1 MAEQEP
7 EGRHNKFQ
15 QFLKHALDCLD
26 PNCILPLCVNTKLNL
41 KHSQTCRKKLNC
53 AICQEMKSL
62 ASKHSESCADFNCR
76 VPFCM
81 EAKLEM
87 IGKAAQIDLTDCLE
101 VILQENESLGV
112 NTEEE
117 RAPPESNTKSRFLQA
132 KFPPLRQATPSHT
145 PSLEAASNQKEI
157 TQKFPTLLEKE
168 ISACPPMES
177 VIHSPPFHSPS
188 TFSEPPRLC
197 HDQSITGQSTVTM
210 PTEMANS
217 QKGDVVEPYL
227 APNQGALATS
237 TQVTRSPL
245 FVERQNHAAAMQKS
259 SDGLP
264 SPLEQNVS
272 RQQLSQNVK
281 TQKSM
286 AVQLN
291 AACAYVSSQTTRA
304 PHNATPAVDRNMGAV
319 NKAGDTQRRL
329 RLRARLMN
337 ALSGVISLVM
347 KKKTRGEL
355 LVCHKWL
362 RNALDEI
369 KRLDQSK
376 VEQCVVRKM

>member
-7 EGRHNKFQ
+7 EGRLSKIQKFLQ
-15 QFLKHALDCLD
+15 HALDCLD
-26 PNCILPLCVNTKLNL
+26 PNCILPLCVNTKLKL
-41 KHSQTCRKKLNC
+41 KHSQICRNKLNC

-62 ASKHSESCADFNCR
+62 ASKHSESCTDFNCR

-87 IGKAAQIDLTDCLE
+87 VGKAAQIDLSDCLE
-101 VILQENESLGV
+101 VILQENESLGF
-112 NTEEE
+112 NTEDE
-117 RAPPESNTKSRFLQA
+117 RAPPESNTKSRFLQP
-132 KFPPLRQATPSHT
+132 KFPPLRQATLSHT
-145 PSLEAASNQKEI
+145 PILEAASNQKEI
-157 TQKFPTLLEKE
+157 TQMFPILLEKDM
-168 ISACPPMES
+168 SNCPPMES
-177 VIHSPPFHSPS
+177 VVYSPPLYSP
-188 TFSEPPRLC
+188 FSESPRPCL
-197 HDQSITGQSTVTM
+197 DQSARSQSTVTM
-210 PTEMANS
+210 PTEMANY

-227 APNQGALATS
+227 APNQSTLTTS

-245 FVERQNHAAAMQKS
+245 FVERQKNAAAMQEG

-272 RQQLSQNVK
+272 RQQLSQNAK
-281 TQKSM
+281 TQKSI

-291 AACAYVSSQTTRA
+291 AACASVSSQTTRA
-304 PHNATPAVDRNMGAV
+304 PHNATSTVDRNMGAV
-319 NKAGDTQRRL
+319 NKANDTQRRL
-329 RLRARLMN
+329 LLRVRLMN
-337 ALSGVISLVM
+337 ALSGLISLVM

-355 LVCHKWL
+355 LVCLKWL

-376 VEQCVVRKM
+376 FEQCVVRKM

>member
-15 QFLKHALDCLD
+15 QFLQHALDCLD

-53 AICQEMKSL
+53 AICQEMKTL
-62 ASKHSESCADFNCR
+62 ASKHSESCADLNCR

-87 IGKAAQIDLTDCLE
+87 IGKAAQIDLSDCLE
-101 VILQENESLGV
+101 VILQENESLGL
-112 NTEEE
+112 NTEKE
-117 RAPPESNTKSRFLQA
+117 RASPESNTKSRFLQP

-145 PSLEAASNQKEI
+145 SSLEAASNQKEM
-157 TQKFPTLLEKE
+157 FPTLLKKD
-168 ISACPPMES
+168 ISNCPPIES
-177 VIHSPPFHSPS
+177 VIHSPPFYSPS

-197 HDQSITGQSTVTM
+197 LDQSTTGQSTVTTS
-210 PTEMANS
+210 TEMANS
-217 QKGDVVEPYL
+217 QKGDAVEPYL
-227 APNQGALATS
+227 APNQSTLTTS
-237 TQVTRSPL
+237 TQATRSPL
-245 FVERQNHAAAMQKS
+245 FVERQKHAAAMEKS

-264 SPLEQNVS
+264 SPLEQNFS

-281 TQKSM
+281 TQKPI

-291 AACAYVSSQTTRA
+291 ASCAYVSSQTTRA

-319 NKAGDTQRRL
+319 KKANDTQRRL

-347 KKKTRGEL
+347 KTKTRGEL